1 MGGALGFT
9 PDDLDRFSTSGR
21 AMHLQDRPW
30 RYRATRLRTVV
41 GRQRLCRTAI
51 TIDTT
56 DSIVHMRR
64 MQIQVPD
71 EIATAMEQYAKETG
85 QSVAAAFRDA
95 AERLLA
101 DGERARRWDRALA
114 GVGGFHSGLR
124 DVSENHDEY
133 FAQAIEE
140 RIGRR

>member
-1 MGGALGFT
+1 
-9 PDDLDRFSTSGR
+9 
-21 AMHLQDRPW
+21 
-30 RYRATRLRTVV
+30 
-41 GRQRLCRTAI
+41 
-51 TIDTT
+51 
-56 DSIVHMRR
+56 MRR

-71 EIATAMEQYAKETG
+71 EIATAMEEYAKETG

-101 DGERARRWDRALA
+101 DGERERRWDRALA
-114 GVGGFHSGLR
+114 GVGGFHSGLS
-124 DVSENHDEY
+124 DFAENHDEY